1 MPLNKIEIRT
11 EEIDEIL
18 GKTPNSMIRWGIT
31 VVFVIV
37 VFILIGSWFFK
48 YPDFIDSNIEI
59 TTTNPPADIITKTNG
74 KLEYIFVDDNEIV
87 SIGDVLAVIENPAE
101 YNDVQKLI
109 VQLKTFNS
117 VQQASTLVDSVNIN
131 KQLFN
136 KNLNIGELQIHL
148 SAFLSANYEM
158 QNFDK
163 LNYYP
168 KKIEALKQQHKNQ
181 QLYYKRSWQQKLT
194 LEKDFELAKKEHER
208 FRALFNDQTIPEA
221 EYEKI
226 KSKFLQKQYA
236 LEGAKTN
243 LANIQIQISQLENNI
258 LDLQLQQEQ
267 KKNQLLQKLA
277 ANYDN
282 LLSQID
288 IWEDKYVLRSPI
300 VGNCIF
306 TKYWNINQNVT
317 SGEKVMTIIPNG
329 KPDII
334 GKLLLPVQGAGKV
347 KTGQK
352 VNVKLQNYP
361 YMEYGMV
368 SGIINKI
375 SLVPNDSFYY
385 VEVVFPKGLKTN
397 YEKTLRFSQ
406 NLQGSAE
413 IITNDIRL
421 LHRFLQPLK
430 SIWMEKIKE

>member
-31 VVFVIV
+31 VIFTIV
-37 VFILIGSWFFK
+37 VLILIGSWFFK

-59 TTTNPPADIITKTNG
+59 TTTNPPADIIAKTNG
-74 KLEYIFVDDNEIV
+74 KLEHIFVVDNGIV

-101 YNDVQKLI
+101 YNDVHKLI
-109 VQLKTFNS
+109 VQLS
-117 VQQASTLVDSVNIN
+117 MQQASKLVDSVNTN

-148 SAFLSANYEM
+148 SAFLSANSEL
-158 QNFDK
+158 QNFVK
-163 LNYYP
+163 LHYYP

-181 QLYYKRSWQQKLT
+181 QLYYNRSWQQKLT
-194 LEKDFELAKKEHER
+194 LEKDFELAKKEHKR
-208 FRALFNDQTIPEA
+208 FKDLFNDQTIPEA

-243 LANIQIQISQLENNI
+243 LASIQIQISQLENNI
-258 LDLQLQQEQ
+258 LDLLLQQEQ
-267 KKNQLLQKLA
+267 KKNQLFQKLD

-282 LLSQID
+282 LLSQIS

-329 KPDII
+329 KPDIV
-334 GKLLLPVQGAGKV
+334 GKLLLPVQGSGKV

-368 SGIINKI
+368 SGIVNKI
-375 SLVPNDSFYY
+375 SLVPDDSYYY

-397 YEKTLRFSQ
+397 YGKTLQFSQ

-413 IITNDIRL
+413 IVTNDIRL
-421 LHRFLQPLK
+421 LHRVLQPLK